1 MKTAQVNPRELSER
15 ALHEYVA
22 EVEGH
27 DSQVTGVVGYFY
39 QMYRAA
45 VLARVEGVP
54 GRRVLEVGCGE
65 GMMFDGTATSPV
77 QMDVSMTR
85 VARAAGKCRF
95 LLCGDGYQLPF
106 TDGSFDVVLLIAV
119 LEHTREPWRIL
130 AEARRVLTPGGRA
143 IMVVPNDVT
152 MSAGRLLLRKF
163 PIRYP
168 DHLTFTT
175 PRRMK
180 RWLSDGFRIIEA
192 FHLPFRP
199 LPFAV
204 NLYHF
209 VVAERVRSAGL

>member
-1 MKTAQVNPRELSER
+1 MALVNPRELSER
-15 ALHEYVA
+15 DLHEYVA

-27 DSQVTGVVGYFY
+27 DSQVTGVVGYY
-39 QMYRAA
+39 YRMYRAE

-54 GRRVLEVGCGE
+54 GRRILEVGCGE
-65 GMMFDGTATSPV
+65 GMMFDGTATTPV

-106 TDGSFDVVLLIAV
+106 GDGSFDVVLLIAV

-152 MSAGRLLLRKF
+152 MSAGRLVLRKF

-168 DHLTFTT
+168 DHLTFMT
-175 PRRMK
+175 PRRMR
-180 RWLSDGFRIIEA
+180 RWLSDGFRITEA

-209 VVAERVRSAGL
+209 VVAEKTS

>member
-1 MKTAQVNPRELSER
+1 MALVNPRELGER
-15 ALHEYVA
+15 DLHEYVA
-22 EVEGH
+22 DVEGH

-39 QMYRAA
+39 RMYRAE
-45 VLARVEGVP
+45 VLARVDGVA
-54 GRRVLEVGCGE
+54 GRRILEVGCGE
-65 GMMFDGTATSPV
+65 GMMFDGTQTTPV

-85 VARAAGKCRF
+85 VARAAGKSRY
-95 LLCGDGYQLPF
+95 LLCADGYQLPF
-106 TDGSFDVVLLIAV
+106 ANGSFDVVLLIAV
-119 LEHTREPWRIL
+119 LEHTREPWRVL
-130 AEARRVLTPGGRA
+130 AEARRVLTPRGRA

-152 MSAGRLLLRKF
+152 MSAGRLVLRKF

-175 PRRMK
+175 PGRMR
-180 RWLSDGFRIIEA
+180 RWLSDGFKIAEA

-209 VVAERVRSAGL
+209 VVAEKIS

>member
-1 MKTAQVNPRELSER
+1 MALVNPRELSER
-15 ALHEYVA
+15 DLHEYVA

-27 DSQVTGVVGYFY
+27 DSQVTGVVGYY
-39 QMYRAA
+39 YRMYRAE

-54 GRRVLEVGCGE
+54 GRRILEVGCGE
-65 GMMFDGTATSPV
+65 GMMFDGTDTTPV

-85 VARAAGKCRF
+85 VTRAAGKCRF

-106 TDGSFDVVLLIAV
+106 ASGSFDVVLLVAV

-143 IMVVPNDVT
+143 VMVVPNDVT
-152 MSAGRLLLRKF
+152 MSAGRLVLRKF

-175 PRRMK
+175 PRRMR
-180 RWLSDGFRIIEA
+180 RWLSDGFRITEA

-209 VVAERVRSAGL
+209 VVAEKRSGAGL

>member
-1 MKTAQVNPRELSER
+1 
-15 ALHEYVA
+15 VA

-39 QMYRAA
+39 RLYRSE
-45 VLARVEGVP
+45 VLARVDGIR
-54 GRRVLEVGCGE
+54 GRDILEVGCGE
-65 GMMFDGTATSPV
+65 GMMFDGTGIAPV

-106 TDGSFDVVLLIAV
+106 AAGSFDAVLLVAV

-130 AEARRVLTPGGRA
+130 AEARRVLAPGGRA

-152 MSAGRLLLRKF
+152 MSAGRLALRKF

-175 PRRMK
+175 PRRMR
-180 RWLSDGFRIIEA
+180 RWLSDGFRVTEA
-192 FHLPFRP
+192 FHLPFRG

-204 NLYHF
+204 NLYNF
-209 VVAERVRSAGL
+209 IVAEKL

>member
-1 MKTAQVNPRELSER
+1 M
-15 ALHEYVA
+15 A

-39 QMYRAA
+39 RLYRSE
-45 VLARVEGVP
+45 VLARVDGIR
-54 GRRVLEVGCGE
+54 GRDILEVGCGE
-65 GMMFDGTATSPV
+65 GMMFDGTGIAPV

-106 TDGSFDVVLLIAV
+106 AAGSFDAVLLVAV

-130 AEARRVLTPGGRA
+130 AEARRVLAPGGRA

-152 MSAGRLLLRKF
+152 MSAGRLALRKF

-175 PRRMK
+175 PRRMR
-180 RWLSDGFRIIEA
+180 RWLSDGFRVTEA
-192 FHLPFRP
+192 FHLPFRG

-209 VVAERVRSAGL
+209 IVAEKL

>member
-1 MKTAQVNPRELSER
+1 
-15 ALHEYVA
+15 VA

-39 QMYRAA
+39 RLYRSE
-45 VLARVEGVP
+45 VLARVEGIR
-54 GRRVLEVGCGE
+54 GRDILEVGCGE
-65 GMMFDGTATSPV
+65 GMMFDGTGIAPV

-106 TDGSFDVVLLIAV
+106 AAGSFDAVLLVAV

-130 AEARRVLTPGGRA
+130 AEARRVLAPGGRA

-152 MSAGRLLLRKF
+152 MSAGRLALRKF

-175 PRRMK
+175 PRRMR
-180 RWLSDGFRIIEA
+180 RWLSDGFRVTEA
-192 FHLPFRP
+192 FHLPFRG

-209 VVAERVRSAGL
+209 IVAEKL

>member
-1 MKTAQVNPRELSER
+1 MALGNPRELSER
-15 ALHEYVA
+15 DLHEYVA

-27 DSQVTGVVGYFY
+27 ESQVTGVVGYFY
-39 QMYRAA
+39 RMYRAE

-54 GRRVLEVGCGE
+54 GRRILEVGCGE
-65 GMMFDGTATSPV
+65 GMMFEGTRTTPV

-106 TDGSFDVVLLIAV
+106 GNGSFDVVLLIAV

-143 IMVVPNDVT
+143 VMVVPNDVT
-152 MSAGRLLLRKF
+152 MSAGRLALRKF

-175 PRRMK
+175 PRRMR
-180 RWLSDGFRIIEA
+180 RWLSDGFRITEA

-209 VVAERVRSAGL
+209 VVAEKC

>member
-1 MKTAQVNPRELSER
+1 MAPASLRERSEREL
-15 ALHEYVA
+15 HEHVA

-39 QMYRAA
+39 RMYRAE
-45 VLARVEGVP
+45 VLARVEGWH
-54 GRRVLEVGCGE
+54 GRDILEIGCGE
-65 GMMFDGTATSPV
+65 GMMFDNTPISPV
-77 QMDVSMTR
+77 QMDVSITR
-85 VARAAGKCRF
+85 VVRAAGRCRF

-106 TDGSFDVVLLIAV
+106 ASESFGIVLLVAV

-130 AEARRVLTPGGRA
+130 AEARRVLKPGGRA

-152 MSAGRLLLRKF
+152 MSAGRLALRKF

-175 PRRMK
+175 PGRMR
-180 RWLSDGFRIIEA
+180 RWLLDGYRLREA
-192 FHLPFRP
+192 FHLPFRR
-199 LPFAV
+199 LPFAM

-209 VVAERVRSAGL
+209 VVAERT